1 MKLPHKLH
9 KKIAIREAN
18 GFLRELQ
25 SPEKLI
31 DFSSNDYLGFSENRL
46 LLEKTS
52 QILQEHKIHSQGATG
67 SRLLSGNHTLYPIVE
82 NAIADF
88 HESETALIFNSG
100 YDANIGFFQS
110 VPQRG
115 DVILYDEYIHA
126 SIRDGITMSHA
137 KAFKFSHNNL
147 DHLERLLEKQMQ
159 ASPFVEGD
167 TRREEGVKQEDDLE
181 REIYV
186 VTESVFSM
194 DGDSPDLI
202 AMQTLCETYNARFI
216 VDEAHATGV
225 IGTRGQGLVQVLG
238 LEKRVFA
245 RIVTFGKAMGTH
257 GAAVLCGKELRS
269 YLINFARSLIYTTA
283 LPPHTLATILASYTH
298 LISDVAEKPHPAV
311 VALQENIKTFTQYLD
326 TFEIRQH
333 FIPSMSAIQCV
344 IVPGSSKVITLSRKL
359 KQHGYNVKPIL
370 SPTVPEGKE
379 RLRFCLHSTTTEEEI
394 KSVLSLL
401 QSCIHEAIT

>member
-1 MKLPHKLH
+1 Q
-9 KKIAIREAN
+9 KKIATREAN

-31 DFSSNDYLGFSENRL
+31 DFSSNDYLGFSKNGL
-46 LLEKTS
+46 FLEKAS
-52 QILQEHKIHSQGATG
+52 QILQENNIRSQGATG
-67 SRLLSGNHTLYPIVE
+67 SRLLSGNHIVYPIVE
-82 NAIADF
+82 NAIAGF

-100 YDANIGFFQS
+100 YDANIGFFQC

-115 DVILYDEYIHA
+115 DVILYDEFIHA

-147 DHLERLLEKQMQ
+147 DDLEKKLIARTEKRTPQ
-159 ASPFVEGD
+159 D
-167 TRREEGVKQEDDLE
+167 
-181 REIYV
+181 EIYV

-194 DGDSPDLI
+194 DGDSPDLSAI
-202 AMQTLCETYNARFI
+202 QTLCETYNAHFI

-225 IGTRGQGLVQVLG
+225 IGTHGQGLVQMLG

-257 GAAVLCGKELRS
+257 GAAILCSKELRG

-283 LPPHTLATILASYTH
+283 LPPHTLATILASYNH

-311 VALQENIKTFTQYLD
+311 GELQENIKTFTQYLD
-326 TFEIRQH
+326 TFEIRQY
-333 FIPSMSAIQCV
+333 FIPSRSAIQCV
-344 IVPGSSKVITLSRKL
+344 IIPGRDKVIALSRKL

-379 RLRFCLHSTTTEEEI
+379 RLRFCLHSFTTQEEI
-394 KSVLSLL
+394 IDVLSILKDM
-401 QSCIHEAIT
+401 IPKFTP

>member
-18 GFLRELQ
+18 GFLRELK

-31 DFSSNDYLGFSENRL
+31 DFSSNDYLGFSENGL

-52 QILQEHKIHSQGATG
+52 HILQEYKIHSQGATG

-82 NAIADF
+82 NTIAGF

-100 YDANIGFFQS
+100 YDANIGFFQC

-126 SIRDGITMSHA
+126 SIRDGMTMSHA

-167 TRREEGVKQEDDLE
+167 TRREEGVKQAGDLGK
-181 REIYV
+181 EIYV

-194 DGDSPDLI
+194 DGDSPDLT
-202 AMQTLCETYNARFI
+202 AMQTLCETYNAYFI

-225 IGTRGQGLVQVLG
+225 IGTHGQGLVQTLG

-298 LISDVAEKPHPAV
+298 LISDVAEKSHPAV
-311 VALQENIKTFTQYLD
+311 GALQENIKIFTQYLD
-326 TFEIRQH
+326 TFQIQQY
-333 FIPSMSAIQCV
+333 FIPSTSAIQCAV
-344 IVPGSSKVITLSRKL
+344 IPGSANVITLSRKL

-379 RLRFCLHSTTTEEEI
+379 RLRFCLSSTMTEEEI
-394 KSVLSLL
+394 VIVLQTL
-401 QSCIHEAIT
+401 AIFINK